1 MVRKVKVVEVSFDG
15 APTNIVEENEA
26 PEESN
31 ITPIEEE
38 SNPTPD
44 DAYVEP
50 STKSRLSLPA
60 DEPPVEPPVETS
72 TSSRLSLPADE
83 TSAEPVV
90 MKKKRSPPKA
100 KAKAAAPGLEEE
112 PRQSRALSQSDEP
125 IPIQPEVEI
134 PVEENKLP
142 EIVPTKKPRAKAK
155 PRAKVEPKPTHD
167 ADEVP
172 PQGPAP
178 PSRAPPMKYESPDE
192 FWNNTIKNMKEKKK
206 KQYEQLAAQAF

>member
-1 MVRKVKVVEVSFDG
+1 MVRKVKVVEVSFGG
-15 APTNIVEENEA
+15 APTNIVEEHDT

-44 DAYVEP
+44 ETSVETSVET

-60 DEPPVEPPVETS
+60 DETSVEPPVETS
-72 TSSRLSLPADE
+72 V
-83 TSAEPVV
+83 EPVV

-100 KAKAAAPGLEEE
+100 KAKAAAAPGLEQPEE
-112 PRQSRALSQSDEP
+112 EA
-125 IPIQPEVEI
+125 PEVEI

-155 PRAKVEPKPTHD
+155 PRAKPTPQPTHD

>member
-15 APTNIVEENEA
+15 APTNIVEEHDT

-38 SNPTPD
+38 PTPTPD
-44 DAYVEP
+44 ETSVEP
-50 STKSRLSLPA
+50 LVEASA
-60 DEPPVEPPVETS
+60 EPLVE
-72 TSSRLSLPADE
+72 A
-83 TSAEPVV
+83 SAEPVV

-100 KAKAAAPGLEEE
+100 KAKATPPGLEEPAPTPQEEE
-112 PRQSRALSQSDEP
+112 P
-125 IPIQPEVEI
+125 PEVEI
-134 PVEENKLP
+134 PVV
-142 EIVPTKKPRAKAK
+142 EIKIADAAPTKKPRAKAK
-155 PRAKVEPKPTHD
+155 PRAKPTPQPTHD

-178 PSRAPPMKYESPDE
+178 PSRAPPIKYESPDE

>member
-15 APTNIVEENEA
+15 APTNIVEENDT

-44 DAYVEP
+44 EAYVE
-50 STKSRLSLPA
+50 TT
-60 DEPPVEPPVETS
+60 VEPLVE
-72 TSSRLSLPADE
+72 A
-83 TSAEPVV
+83 SAEPVV

-100 KAKAAAPGLEEE
+100 KAKAAAPGLEEPAPTPQE
-112 PRQSRALSQSDEP
+112 AEA
-125 IPIQPEVEI
+125 PEVEI
-134 PVEENKLP
+134 PVV
-142 EIVPTKKPRAKAK
+142 EIKIADKKPRAKAK
-155 PRAKVEPKPTHD
+155 PRAKPTPQPTHE

-178 PSRAPPMKYESPDE
+178 PSRAPPIKYESPDE

>member
-15 APTNIVEENEA
+15 APTNIVEEHDT

-31 ITPIEEE
+31 ITTIEEE

-44 DAYVEP
+44 ETPVE
-50 STKSRLSLPA
+50 TT
-60 DEPPVEPPVETS
+60 VEPPVEAS
-72 TSSRLSLPADE
+72 VE
-83 TSAEPVV
+83 TSVEPVV

-100 KAKAAAPGLEEE
+100 KAKAAAAPGLEQPEE
-112 PRQSRALSQSDEP
+112 EA
-125 IPIQPEVEI
+125 PEVEI

-155 PRAKVEPKPTHD
+155 PRAKPTPQPTHD

>member
-31 ITPIEEE
+31 ITTIEEE

-44 DAYVEP
+44 EAYVE
-50 STKSRLSLPA
+50 TTA
-60 DEPPVEPPVETS
+60 EPLVETPVET
-72 TSSRLSLPADE
+72 T
-83 TSAEPVV
+83 AEPVV

-100 KAKAAAPGLEEE
+100 KAKAAAAATPPGLEEPQE
-112 PRQSRALSQSDEP
+112 AEA
-125 IPIQPEVEI
+125 PEVEI
-134 PVEENKLP
+134 AVEEIK
-142 EIVPTKKPRAKAK
+142 IADAVPTKKPRAKAK
-155 PRAKVEPKPTHD
+155 PRAKPTPQPTHD
-167 ADEVP
+167 ADEVRIPRNSKLNEVEVRIPRNSKLNEVEVP

-178 PSRAPPMKYESPDE
+178 PSRAPPIKYESPDE

>member
-15 APTNIVEENEA
+15 APTNIVEEHDT

-31 ITPIEEE
+31 ITTIEEE

-44 DAYVEP
+44 ETPVETTVET

-60 DEPPVEPPVETS
+60 DETS
-72 TSSRLSLPADE
+72 VE
-83 TSAEPVV
+83 TSAEPVI

-100 KAKAAAPGLEEE
+100 KAKATPPGLEEE
-112 PRQSRALSQSDEP
+112 
-125 IPIQPEVEI
+125 ITPIQPEVEI

-155 PRAKVEPKPTHD
+155 PRAKPTPQPTHD

>member
-31 ITPIEEE
+31 ITTIEEE
-38 SNPTPD
+38 PNPTPD
-44 DAYVEP
+44 E
-50 STKSRLSLPA
+50 T
-60 DEPPVEPPVETS
+60 PVETS
-72 TSSRLSLPADE
+72 VETPVE

-100 KAKAAAPGLEEE
+100 KAKAAAAAPGLEE
-112 PRQSRALSQSDEP
+112 LSPTPQEAEA
-125 IPIQPEVEI
+125 PEVEI

-155 PRAKVEPKPTHD
+155 PRAKPTPKPTHD
-167 ADEVP
+167 ADEVRIPRNSKLNEVEVP

-178 PSRAPPMKYESPDE
+178 PSRAPPIKYESPDE